1 VTSASVVIPCSP
13 YAPEVRDAI
22 ADYDAAL
29 PADVE
34 IVLVSESSD
43 AAAGAAAAE
52 LEQTMERVRTVAA
65 AGAGWGRAVR
75 AGLAAA
81 RGDVLCYANFARTTG
96 DMLRTVIDLAR
107 SREQIVVK
115 TNRRGQA
122 GVLERLGSF
131 AYNVE
136 CRLLYDLPAWDVNA
150 TPKAFTRTCEL
161 LLALREN
168 GDLFD
173 LEFALVS
180 HRAGYPTVEVAM
192 ESIQRREGW
201 PKAMFPKGAGLY
213 IGAYRRRGSLGTAG

>member
-13 YAPEVRDAI
+13 YAPELREAI
-22 ADYDAAL
+22 ADYAAEL
-29 PADVE
+29 PANVE
-34 IVLVSESSD
+34 LVLVHESDD
-43 AAAGAAAAE
+43 ASAAAAAAE
-52 LEQTMERVRTVAA
+52 LARTAERVRTVAA
-65 AGAGWGRAVR
+65 EGAGWGRAVR
-75 AGLAAA
+75 AGLATA

-122 GVLERLGSF
+122 GTVERLGSF

-150 TPKAFTRTCEL
+150 TPKAFTRSCDR
-161 LLALREN
+161 LLALTEA

-192 ESIQRREGW
+192 ESVQRREGW

-213 IGAYRRRGSLGTAG
+213 LGAYRRRRSLGAI